1 MKAIKAGSLIDGKGG
16 QPIKNGVILL
26 GDDGR
31 ITNVGEAAKVA
42 IPSGSEV
49 IEATGKTV
57 IPGLFDAHCH
67 MLMISQSLEKR
78 LFVPN
83 SLEVLKCAEILKRT
97 LHAGITTLRDA
108 CGPNDVGFR
117 EAVEMGLVEGP
128 RLVMAGAIAQTGGH
142 LDGYYPRDIEL
153 PFSEGFTIGPE
164 FADGVPAVQLAA
176 RRLLRKRFDFIKVCT
191 SGGITSPS
199 DMPDYT
205 EWTMDELKA
214 IVYEASARGKAV
226 MAHAEGNQGIKN
238 AILAGVWS
246 VEHGSMLDDEA
257 INMFL
262 ERGTYLVPTLTAIDA
277 LANQPEKFGLTQF
290 ARSKVEVVARK
301 HFESFRKAAAAGV
314 KMAAGTDN
322 IEDWMHGKNA
332 RELELMVR
340 HGYTPMQAIVAAT
353 KISSEACRVNTKVGT
368 LEPGKQADLLV
379 IDGNPLENIAI
390 LQDQSKLLLIMKD
403 GKSFVDRIKLQPIPP
418 NTPNEEY
425 SLLRS

>member
-1 MKAIKAGSLIDGKGG
+1 VITIKAGLLIDGKGG
-16 QPIKNGVILL
+16 QPIKNGVILVGNDGKIASV
-26 GDDGR
+26 GD
-31 ITNVGEAAKVA
+31 ASKVA
-42 IPSGSEV
+42 VPSGSEV

-57 IPGLFDAHCH
+57 LPGIFDAHCH

-117 EAVEMGLVEGP
+117 QAVEMGITEGP

-153 PFSEGFTIGPE
+153 PFSEGFTVSPE

-176 RRLLRKRFDFIKVCT
+176 RRILRKGFDFIKVCT
-191 SGGITSPS
+191 TGGITSPS
-199 DMPDYT
+199 DLPEYT
-205 EWTMDELKA
+205 EWTMEELKT

-226 MAHAEGNQGIKN
+226 MAHAEGNRGIKN

-257 INMFL
+257 IRML
-262 ERGTYLVPTLTAIDA
+262 IERGTYLVPTLTAIDA
-277 LANQPEKFGLTQF
+277 LANQADKFGLSQF
-290 ARSKVEVVARK
+290 ARSKVEVVARN

-340 HGYTPMQAIVAAT
+340 YGYTPMQAIVAAT
-353 KISSEACRVNTKVGT
+353 KISSEACRVNAKVGT
-368 LEPGKQADLLV
+368 LEPGKLADLLV
-379 IDGNPLENIAI
+379 VDGNPLEDITI

-403 GKSFVDRIKLQPIPP
+403 GKNYVRKL
-418 NTPNEEY
+418 
-425 SLLRS
+425 

>member
-1 MKAIKAGSLIDGKGG
+1 VLAIKDAMLIDGRGG
-16 QPIKNGVILL
+16 HPIQNGIVLV
-26 GDDGR
+26 GNDGK
-31 ITNVGEAAKVA
+31 IFSVGETPKVA
-42 IPSGSEV
+42 IPSGSDV
-49 IEATGKTV
+49 IEAAGRTV
-57 IPGLFDAHCH
+57 LPGLFDAHCH
-67 MLMISQSLEKR
+67 MLMTSQSLEKR

-83 SLEVLKCAEILKRT
+83 SLEVLKCAQILKRT
-97 LHAGITTLRDA
+97 LYAGITTLRDA

-117 EAVEMGLVEGP
+117 QAVEMGIIQGP
-128 RLVMAGAIAQTGGH
+128 RLVMSGAIAQTGGH

-153 PFSEGFTIGPE
+153 PFSEGFTVSPE

-176 RRLLRKRFDFIKVCT
+176 RRILRKGFDFIKVCT

-199 DMPDYT
+199 DSPEFT
-205 EWTMDELKA
+205 EWTMEELKA

-257 INMFL
+257 IQLFL
-262 ERGTYLVPTLTAIDA
+262 NRGTYLVPTLTAFDA
-277 LANQPEKFGLTQF
+277 MLNQPDRFGLSQF
-290 ARSKVEVVARK
+290 ARSKVELVARQ
-301 HFESFRKAAAAGV
+301 HFESFRKAGAAGV

-353 KISSEACRVNTKVGT
+353 KVSAEACRVNNRVGT

-379 IDGNPLENIAI
+379 VDGNPLNDITM
-390 LQDQSKLLLIMKD
+390 LQDETKLLMVMKD
-403 GKSFVDRIKLQPIPP
+403 G
-418 NTPNEEY
+418 
-425 SLLRS
+425 RSYVNKV

>member
-1 MKAIKAGSLIDGKGG
+1 VITIKAGLLIDGKGG
-16 QPIKNGVILL
+16 QPIKNGVILVGNDGKIASV
-26 GDDGR
+26 GD
-31 ITNVGEAAKVA
+31 AAEVA
-42 IPSGSEV
+42 VPSGSEV

-57 IPGLFDAHCH
+57 LPGIFDAHCH

-117 EAVEMGLVEGP
+117 QAVEMGITEGP

-153 PFSEGFTIGPE
+153 PFSEGFTVSPE

-176 RRLLRKRFDFIKVCT
+176 RRILRKGFDFIKVCT
-191 SGGITSPS
+191 TGGITSPS
-199 DMPDYT
+199 DLPEYT
-205 EWTMDELKA
+205 EWTMEELKT

-226 MAHAEGNQGIKN
+226 MAHAEGNRGIKN

-257 INMFL
+257 IRML
-262 ERGTYLVPTLTAIDA
+262 IERGTYLVPTLTAIDA
-277 LANQPEKFGLTQF
+277 LANQADKFGLSQF
-290 ARSKVEVVARK
+290 ARSKVEVVARN

-340 HGYTPMQAIVAAT
+340 YGYTPMQAIVAAT
-353 KISSEACRVNTKVGT
+353 KISSEACRVNAKVGT
-368 LEPGKQADLLV
+368 LEPGKLADLLV
-379 IDGNPLENIAI
+379 VDGNPLEDITI

-403 GKSFVDRIKLQPIPP
+403 GKNYVRKL
-418 NTPNEEY
+418 
-425 SLLRS
+425 

>member
-1 MKAIKAGSLIDGKGG
+1 MITIKAGLLIDGKGG
-16 QPIKNGVILL
+16 QPIKNGVILVGNDGKIASV
-26 GDDGR
+26 GD
-31 ITNVGEAAKVA
+31 ASKVA
-42 IPSGSEV
+42 VPSGSEV

-57 IPGLFDAHCH
+57 LPGIFDAHCH

-117 EAVEMGLVEGP
+117 QAVEMGITEGP

-153 PFSEGFTIGPE
+153 PFSEGFTVSPE

-176 RRLLRKRFDFIKVCT
+176 RRILRKGFDFIKVCT
-191 SGGITSPS
+191 TGGITSPS
-199 DMPDYT
+199 DLPEYT
-205 EWTMDELKA
+205 EWTMEELKT

-226 MAHAEGNQGIKN
+226 MAHAEGNRGIKN

-257 INMFL
+257 IRML
-262 ERGTYLVPTLTAIDA
+262 IERGTYLVPTLTAIDA
-277 LANQPEKFGLTQF
+277 LANQADKFGLSQF
-290 ARSKVEVVARK
+290 ARSKVEVVARN

-340 HGYTPMQAIVAAT
+340 YGYTPMQAIVAAT
-353 KISSEACRVNTKVGT
+353 KISSEACRVNAKVGT
-368 LEPGKQADLLV
+368 LEPGKLADLLV
-379 IDGNPLENIAI
+379 VDGNPLEDITI

-403 GKSFVDRIKLQPIPP
+403 GKNYVRKL
-418 NTPNEEY
+418 
-425 SLLRS
+425 

>member
-1 MKAIKAGSLIDGKGG
+1 MITIKAGLLIDGKGG
-16 QPIKNGVILL
+16 QPIKNGVILVGNDGKIASV
-26 GDDGR
+26 GD
-31 ITNVGEAAKVA
+31 VSKVA
-42 IPSGSEV
+42 VPSGSDV
-49 IEATGKTV
+49 IEAAGKTV
-57 IPGLFDAHCH
+57 LPGIFDAHCH

-108 CGPNDVGFR
+108 SGPNDVGFR
-117 EAVEMGLVEGP
+117 QAVEMGITEGP
-128 RLVMAGAIAQTGGH
+128 RLVMSGAIAQTGGH

-153 PFSEGFTIGPE
+153 PFSEGFTVSPE

-176 RRLLRKRFDFIKVCT
+176 RRILRKGFDFIKVCT
-191 SGGITSPS
+191 TGGITSPS
-199 DMPDYT
+199 DLPEYT
-205 EWTMDELKA
+205 EWTMEELKA

-226 MAHAEGNQGIKN
+226 MAHAEGNRGIKN

-257 INMFL
+257 IHML
-262 ERGTYLVPTLTAIDA
+262 VERGTYLVPTLTAMDA
-277 LANQPEKFGLTQF
+277 LANQADKFGLSQF
-290 ARSKVEVVARK
+290 ARSKVEVVARY

-340 HGYTPMQAIVAAT
+340 YGYTPMQAIVAAT
-353 KISSEACRVNTKVGT
+353 KISSEACRVNAKVGT
-368 LEPGKQADLLV
+368 LEPGKLADLLV
-379 IDGNPLENIAI
+379 VDGNPLEDIAI

-403 GKSFVDRIKLQPIPP
+403 GKNYVKKL
-418 NTPNEEY
+418 
-425 SLLRS
+425 

>member
-1 MKAIKAGSLIDGKGG
+1 VKVIKAGSLIDGKGG
-16 QPIKNGVILL
+16 HPIKNGVVLV
-26 GDDGR
+26 GDDGK
-31 ITNVGEAAKVA
+31 IINVGEAAKVA

-49 IEATGKTV
+49 IEATGKTI

-67 MLMISQSLEKR
+67 LMISQSLEKR

-83 SLEVLKCAEILKRT
+83 SLEVLKDAEILKRT
-97 LHAGITTLRDA
+97 LHAGITTFREA
-108 CGPNDVGFR
+108 CGPNDVGLR
-117 EAVEMGLVEGP
+117 EAVEMGLIEGP
-128 RLVMAGAIAQTGGH
+128 RLIMAGAIAQTGGH
-142 LDGYYPRDIEL
+142 LDGYYPCDIEL
-153 PFSEGFTIGPE
+153 PFSEGFAE

-176 RRLLRKRFDFIKVCT
+176 RRILRKQFDFIKVCT

-199 DMPDYT
+199 DFPEYT

-246 VEHGSMLDDEA
+246 VEHGSMLDEEA
-257 INMFL
+257 IRMFL

-277 LANQPEKFGLTQF
+277 LANQPEKFGLSEF

-314 KMAAGTDN
+314 KMATGTDN

-340 HGYTPMQAIVAAT
+340 YGYTPMQAIVAAT

-368 LEPGKQADLLV
+368 LEPGKQADLLLV
-379 IDGNPLENIAI
+379 DGNPLEDIAI

-403 GKSFVDRIKLQPIPP
+403 GKSFVNRM
-418 NTPNEEY
+418 
-425 SLLRS
+425 

>member
-1 MKAIKAGSLIDGKGG
+1 MIAIKTGLLIDGKGG
-16 QPIKNGVILL
+16 QPIQNGVVLV
-26 GDDGR
+26 GNDGR
-31 ITNVGEAAKVA
+31 IEKVGEASKVA
-42 IPSGSEV
+42 IPSRSEV
-49 IEATGKTV
+49 IEAPGKTV
-57 IPGLFDAHCH
+57 LPGLFDAHCH

-83 SLEVLKCAEILKRT
+83 SLEILKGAEILKRT

-117 EAVEMGLVEGP
+117 EAVEVGIIEGP

-153 PFSEGFTIGPE
+153 PFSEGFTVGPE

-176 RRLLRKRFDFIKVCT
+176 RRVLRKGFDFIKVCT

-199 DMPDYT
+199 DLPEYT
-205 EWTMDELKA
+205 EWTIDELKA

-226 MAHAEGNQGIKN
+226 MAHAEGTQGIKN
-238 AILAGVWS
+238 ALIAGVWS

-257 INMFL
+257 IRMFVDK
-262 ERGTYLVPTLTAIDA
+262 GTYLVPTLTAMDA
-277 LANQPEKFGLTQF
+277 LANQPDKFELSQF
-290 ARSKVEVVARK
+290 ARSKVEIIARN
-301 HFESFRKAAAAGV
+301 HFSSFRKAAAAGV

-332 RELELMVR
+332 HELDLMVQ

-353 KISSEACRVNTKVGT
+353 KVSSEACRVSDKVGT
-368 LEPGKQADLLV
+368 LESGKFADLLV
-379 IDGNPLENIAI
+379 VDGNPLDNIAI
-390 LQDQSKLLLIMKD
+390 LQDESKLLLVMKQ
-403 GKSFVDRIKLQPIPP
+403 GKSYVRKL
-418 NTPNEEY
+418 
-425 SLLRS
+425 

>member
-1 MKAIKAGSLIDGKGG
+1 VIAIKAGLLIDGKGG
-16 QPIKNGVILL
+16 QPIKNGVILVGNDGKIASV
-26 GDDGR
+26 GD
-31 ITNVGEAAKVA
+31 VSKVTV
-42 IPSGSEV
+42 PSGSDV

-57 IPGLFDAHCH
+57 LPGIFDAHCH

-117 EAVEMGLVEGP
+117 QAVEMGITEGP

-153 PFSEGFTIGPE
+153 PFSEGFTVGPE
-164 FADGVPAVQLAA
+164 FADGVSAVQLAA
-176 RRLLRKRFDFIKVCT
+176 RRILRKGFDFIKVCT
-191 SGGITSPS
+191 TGGITSPS
-199 DMPDYT
+199 DLPEYT
-205 EWTMDELKA
+205 EWTMEELKA

-226 MAHAEGNQGIKN
+226 MAHAEGNRGIKN

-257 INMFL
+257 IRML
-262 ERGTYLVPTLTAIDA
+262 VERGTYLVPTLTAMDA
-277 LANQPEKFGLTQF
+277 LANQADKFGLSQF
-290 ARSKVEVVARK
+290 ARSKVEVVARS

-340 HGYTPMQAIVAAT
+340 YGYTPMQAIVAAT
-353 KISSEACRVNTKVGT
+353 KISSEACRVNAKVGT
-368 LEPGKQADLLV
+368 LEPGKLADLLV
-379 IDGNPLENIAI
+379 VDGNPLEDIAI

-403 GKSFVDRIKLQPIPP
+403 GKNYVKKL
-418 NTPNEEY
+418 
-425 SLLRS
+425 